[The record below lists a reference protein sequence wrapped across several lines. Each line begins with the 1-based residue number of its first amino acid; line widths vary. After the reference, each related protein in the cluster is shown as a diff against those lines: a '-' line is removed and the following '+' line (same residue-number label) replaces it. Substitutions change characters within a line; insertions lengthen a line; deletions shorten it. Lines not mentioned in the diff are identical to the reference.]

1 MVIAGRKT
9 APGGGETAYKSYA
22 VVSDAGVQGSKVHLY
37 CFDENLDLL
46 HIGSQSSFLNRIIE
60 DNTSVFKSETT
71 PVRVGATAGLRALGT
86 ATSEQIL
93 QAVEIPGCSLLM
105 LLLVQEG

>member
-1 MVIAGRKT
+1 MPRAPSMVITGRKT

-22 VVSDAGVQGSKVHLY
+22 VVSDAGVQGSKMHI
-37 CFDENLDLL
+37 LL
-46 HIGSQSSFLNRIIE
+46 PGCLSIIL
-60 DNTSVFKSETT
+60 FQ
-71 PVRVGATAGLRALGT
+71 ATAGLRALGT

-105 LLLVQEG
+105 LLLVQEGVLI